1 MSNPF
6 NIDTI
11 SAGADWVQWRRSR
24 LKKSNYVK
32 LYELT
37 KIRTSYG
44 SGELYLAIYDD
55 ERGMDRSLSE
65 WHRDRRIWRYTCA
78 DGSRRS
84 IARGDAL
91 QVVDCRYGSSIAVQ
105 ASDVAR
111 LLGSDD
117 GHGAVMP
124 AADARALAAPRR
136 VVPRA
141 DIPGSL

>member
-65 WHRDRRIWRYTCA
+65 WHRDPLRDIGVLQLRNSPALHLRRRQSTQHRE
-78 DGSRRS
+78 S
-84 IARGDAL
+84 
-91 QVVDCRYGSSIAVQ
+91 
-105 ASDVAR
+105 
-111 LLGSDD
+111 
-117 GHGAVMP
+117 
-124 AADARALAAPRR
+124 
-136 VVPRA
+136 
-141 DIPGSL
+141 